1 MNRSLAISII
11 LRESIK
17 TTLAKA
23 KEIDLIEIHWPSGQ
37 IDRSSNLNVN
47 QKLIAIEGAEIKSHW

>member
-1 MNRSLAISII
+1 LSFSSLQVHFGV
-11 LRESIK
+11 
-17 TTLAKA
+17 AKA

-47 QKLIAIEGAEIKSHW
+47 QKLIAIEGAGIKSHR